1 MDKKGAGIEKD
12 ISFKNLRKT
21 YITWVNQVMGQ
32 QTGILTSHSTDEV
45 LGKFYLDPKVL
56 SAVEKG
62 AMEIKIFG
70 SKSDTNKRQR

>member
-1 MDKKGAGIEKD
+1 MDKKGGGIEKD

-32 QTGILTSHSTDEV
+32 QTGILTSNSTDEV

-56 SAVEKG
+56 SALEKG